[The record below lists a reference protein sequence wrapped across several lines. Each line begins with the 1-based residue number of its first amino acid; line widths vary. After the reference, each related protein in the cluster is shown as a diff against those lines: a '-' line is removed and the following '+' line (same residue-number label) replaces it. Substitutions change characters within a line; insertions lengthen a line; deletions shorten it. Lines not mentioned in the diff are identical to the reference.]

1 MQSFRMMLSAIGV
14 STLLA
19 TSATA
24 DEYWAACDGCGDSAR
39 QFAIGV
45 PAEQFGESTVNVY
58 DNIDSRLRTYRV
70 TIYYDYE
77 FRAWSRFARET
88 PPGTAALAMVDS
100 VKQARTELTGIAESS
115 GAVVVDIADVQ
126 SFLLGQGRYDRTI
139 ADALFD
145 AWRLNGFV
153 ERVQNAFIAL
163 SSSAARVVGNDS
175 LNPQFQIVFEDGST
189 ALVTTSYLANADGR
203 TEIHFVDDS
212 ARLPDGTRLPDSP
225 SDFDDYVVGTNDY
238 RTIAALN
245 LWARSMAG
253 LNISVQSGVGIGSD
267 NVTYIFRCDETECV
281 LTAIQ
286 DRD

>member
-1 MQSFRMMLSAIGV
+1 MQPLRMMLSAIV
-14 STLLA
+14 ISTLLA
-19 TSATA
+19 ATA
-24 DEYWAACDGCGDSAR
+24 AANEYWAACDGCGNNAR

-58 DNIDSRLRTYRV
+58 DNSENRLRTYRV

-88 PPGTAALAMVDS
+88 LPDSAALTTVES
-100 VKQARTELTGIAESS
+100 VKLARAELASVAEST
-115 GAVVVDIADVQ
+115 GAVVVDITDVQ
-126 SFLLGQGRYDRTI
+126 TFLLGQGRYDRTI

-163 SSSAARVVGNDS
+163 SSSAARVVGNDN
-175 LNPQFQIVFEDGST
+175 LNPQFQIVFQDGST

-203 TEIHFVDDS
+203 TEIQFVDDS

-253 LNISVQSGVGIGSD
+253 LRISVQSGVGIGSD

-281 LTAIQ
+281 LTAIV
-286 DRD
+286 DSD